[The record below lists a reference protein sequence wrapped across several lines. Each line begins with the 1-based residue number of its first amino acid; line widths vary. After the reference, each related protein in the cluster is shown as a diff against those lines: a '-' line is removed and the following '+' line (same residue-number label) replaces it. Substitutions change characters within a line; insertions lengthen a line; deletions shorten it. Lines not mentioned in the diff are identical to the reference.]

1 MEVIGAVFFTFI
13 FFLLWFCILSVIQ
26 KIIEKK
32 LLREIKIAVFA
43 GGNARSYQF
52 VIVHLIHVGGHLL
65 VKYRLTRVKNVI
77 L

>member
-1 MEVIGAVFFTFI
+1 MEVIGAVFFIFIFI
-13 FFLLWFCILSVIQ
+13 FFFGLYSVSDS
-26 KIIEKK
+26 ENYREK
-32 LLREIKIAVFA
+32 LLSEIKIAVFA

-65 VKYRLTRVKNVI
+65 VKFRLTRVKNVI